1 MSLDIKMFM
10 AGELEVILSKRV
22 SATEKLGRLKLLKK
36 MMYFAN
42 IYEWKALLKFYAA
55 WVRRI
60 EIGLSQWSDNSAE
73 IKTPMLACFPLRNK
87 TFSKKEML
95 RIQDAVWWCPDFNK
109 QSCSLGSSHQKVIK
123 GQFRA
128 VRHFCSACYRTDK
141 VKLEHPMSSSA
152 IYIYIYIGTLLRHSL
167 TIIQRFDFY
176 WLCIKDEIKENKDRQ
191 KKYIIIH
198 KIYKCRIKM
207 RRKEKYVSNL

>member
-1 MSLDIKMFM
+1 MKAAMTMQRLTHIVIMIFLSKKSKKSGLYNTSSDTVQFPQIWPHSALQFEYVSESVSFMSLDIKMFV

-73 IKTPMLACFPLRNK
+73 IETPMLACFPLRNK

-95 RIQDAVWWCPDFNK
+95 RTQDAVWCCPDFNK
-109 QSCSLGSSHQKVIK
+109 QSCSLGASHQKVIK
-123 GQFRA
+123 GQTRA
-128 VRHFCSACYRTDK
+128 VRHFCSACYRTNK

-152 IYIYIYIGTLLRHSL
+152 CPHF
-167 TIIQRFDFY
+167 QR
-176 WLCIKDEIKENKDRQ
+176 
-191 KKYIIIH
+191 
-198 KIYKCRIKM
+198 
-207 RRKEKYVSNL
+207 